1 MPPRPIATDTAALM
15 QSRVPYPLL
24 ATEPTHAPREEMGIL
39 PRAPAI
45 LHTPSKDYMQDNRP
59 PHPRPTIQDQSTR
72 VNSNLHPLIV
82 ITYDSDG
89 DIKITHA
96 PRLATGPTASH
107 HVRHPAVE
115 ERNAFHQ
122 PAKGAP
128 RDPRDKY
135 TKGIM
140 PKVHV
145 ADPMDVLKYID
156 IDLIGEWESYQN
168 GKLLAIPF
176 GNEAENLDNHKGI
189 VERLLTAATEITQ
202 ADNVGISTPIPS
214 EKVSRDERLP
224 NSFLIYNLSDE
235 NINTLM
241 QRGVWSSS
249 AITFRVVELNPPR
262 PDFLFTLK
270 GFTTR
275 DDTSILNVV
284 KTVWQGHEAQ
294 KLINGVIDSF
304 SCPNIRDNIHAFLR
318 SVYIKRLNFRTKG
331 NVEAPR
337 FNVYADSRFIP
348 DDDIWFNLRKSLANL
363 PYTTP
368 MLGRGTAEIS
378 PSTCSICHGV
388 DHPTGMCEFPEMEGW
403 NGPTHKTK
411 RMTPYQY
418 GDRNRCGTRS
428 ARQMRF

>member
-1 MPPRPIATDTAALM
+1 M
-15 QSRVPYPLL
+15 QSQVPYPLP
-24 ATEPTHAPREEMGIL
+24 ATTEPTHAPLEEMGNF
-39 PRAPAI
+39 PRALAI
-45 LHTPSKDYMQDNRP
+45 LYTPSKNDMQDNRS
-59 PHPRPTIQDQSTR
+59 PHPRPTIQDQSTS
-72 VNSNLHPLIV
+72 VNSNPHPL
-82 ITYDSDG
+82 ITYDSHG
-89 DIKITHA
+89 DIKITYA
-96 PRLATGPTASH
+96 PRLTTGPTASH

-115 ERNAFHQ
+115 ERIALHQ
-122 PAKGAP
+122 PVKGAI
-128 RDPRDKY
+128 RDPRNKY

-145 ADPMDVLKYID
+145 ADPMDILKYID
-156 IDLIGEWESYQN
+156 IDLIGEWENYKN
-168 GKLLAIPF
+168 GKLLAILF
-176 GNEAENLDNHKGI
+176 GNEAESLDNHKSIGK
-189 VERLLTAATEITQ
+189 RLLTAVTEIIQ
-202 ADNVGISTPIPS
+202 ADAVGISTPIPS
-214 EKVSRDERLP
+214 ENASRSEKFP

-241 QRGVWSSS
+241 QRGVWSSP

-275 DDTSILNVV
+275 DATSILNVV

-294 KLINGVIDSF
+294 KVINDVVDSF
-304 SCPNIRDNIHAFLR
+304 SCPSIRDKIHAFLR

-348 DDDIWFNLRKSLANL
+348 DDDMWFNLRKSLANL
-363 PYTTP
+363 PYTTL
-368 MLGRGTAEIS
+368 MLGRGTTEIS

-388 DHPTGMCEFPEMEGW
+388 DHPTGMCKFPKMEGW

-418 GDRNRCGTRS
+418 GDRNRRDIRT
-428 ARQMRF
+428 AREMRF